1 MIVSKHD
8 SLSVSTVYVCV
19 SERNS
24 LYLSLIH
31 HRHTVLGHSHF
42 HVEMSRIR
50 VGSHQR
56 FYGFDRTISRC
67 PYQRRHIVGG
77 LGDGEGRMGDGGGEE
92 EERLVYLT
100 QAPH

>member
-31 HRHTVLGHSHF
+31 HKHNVLGYTHC
-42 HVEMSRIR
+42 HVEMGRIR
-50 VGSHQR
+50 VRSHQR
-56 FYGFDRTISRC
+56 FYGFDMTSHHCTI
-67 PYQRRHIVGG
+67 QRHHIVLALGG
-77 LGDGEGRMGDGGGEE
+77 GEGRIGDGEG
-92 EERLVYLT
+92 
-100 QAPH
+100 